1 MSAIFQTENLRVA
14 YNGDAVLHGVTVSLE
29 QGSIVGIVGESG
41 CGKTTLL
48 RAALGMLGQAGQVC
62 GGAIRFAG
70 KDVSGMP
77 QAEHLSCVSTVASL
91 VSQNPQ
97 RAFSP
102 VRTLGSQFEET
113 ALLRDELSKGEARAR
128 AALLSSVLSPRSCS
142 GEARAR
148 AASLLERLGLSDPER
163 VLDSYAFELSG
174 GMAQRAAIGL
184 ALMNSPKVV
193 FADEPTSALDVAVQA
208 QVVEELVSAN
218 REFGVSLLVVSH
230 NIAVLAHMAQYLY
243 VMKDGE
249 VVERGPSE
257 QVVAR
262 PQHPYT
268 RQLIA
273 SVPKLRSA
281 R

>member
-1 MSAIFQTENLRVA
+1 MSAIFEIENLRVA
-14 YNGDAVLHGVTVSLE
+14 YNGDAVLHGVTISLE
-29 QGSIVGIVGESG
+29 RGSIAGIVGESG

-48 RAALGMLGQAGQVC
+48 RAALGMLGQAGEVC
-62 GGAIRFAG
+62 GGSIRFAG
-70 KDVSGMP
+70 KDVSGMT
-77 QAEHLSCVSTVASL
+77 QTEHLSFVSTVASL

-102 VRTLGSQFEET
+102 VRTLGSQFGET
-113 ALLRDELSKGEARAR
+113 AFLCGELSKGEARAR
-128 AALLSSVLSPRSCS
+128 AV
-142 GEARAR
+142 
-148 AASLLERLGLSDPER
+148 SLLGRLGLSDPER
-163 VLDSYAFELSG
+163 VLDSYVFELS
-174 GMAQRAAIGL
+174 AIGL

-249 VVERGPSE
+249 VVEQGPSE
-257 QVVAR
+257 QVIAC

-273 SVPKLRSA
+273 SVPKLRSV

>member
-1 MSAIFQTENLRVA
+1 MSAIFEIENLRVA
-14 YNGDAVLHGVTVSLE
+14 YNGDAVLHGVTISLE
-29 QGSIVGIVGESG
+29 RGSIVGIVGESG

-62 GGAIRFAG
+62 GGSIRFAG
-70 KDVSGMP
+70 KDVSGMS

-113 ALLRDELSKGEARAR
+113 ALLRGELSEW
-128 AALLSSVLSPRSCS
+128 
-142 GEARAR
+142 
-148 AASLLERLGLSDPER
+148 
-163 VLDSYAFELSG
+163 VLDSYVFELSG

-249 VVERGPSE
+249 VVEQGPSE

-268 RQLIA
+268 CQLIA
-273 SVPKLRSA
+273 AVPKLRGA

>member
-1 MSAIFQTENLRVA
+1 M
-14 YNGDAVLHGVTVSLE
+14 
-29 QGSIVGIVGESG
+29 
-41 CGKTTLL
+41 
-48 RAALGMLGQAGQVC
+48 
-62 GGAIRFAG
+62 
-70 KDVSGMP
+70 
-77 QAEHLSCVSTVASL
+77 
-91 VSQNPQ
+91 
-97 RAFSP
+97 
-102 VRTLGSQFEET
+102 
-113 ALLRDELSKGEARAR
+113 RDELSKGKARAR
-128 AALLSSVLSPRSCS
+128 AASLSSVRSPRSCS

-148 AASLLERLGLSDPER
+148 AASLLERLGLSDPDR
-163 VLDSYAFELSG
+163 VLDSYVFELSG

-249 VVERGPSE
+249 VVEQGPSE

>member
-1 MSAIFQTENLRVA
+1 MS
-14 YNGDAVLHGVTVSLE
+14 
-29 QGSIVGIVGESG
+29 
-41 CGKTTLL
+41 
-48 RAALGMLGQAGQVC
+48 QV
-62 GGAIRFAG
+62 
-70 KDVSGMP
+70 
-77 QAEHLSCVSTVASL
+77 EHLSYVSTVASL

-113 ALLRDELSKGEARAR
+113 ALLRGELSRGEARAR
-128 AALLSSVLSPRSCS
+128 AV
-142 GEARAR
+142 
-148 AASLLERLGLSDPER
+148 SLLGRLGLSDPER
-163 VLDSYAFELSG
+163 VLDSYVFELSG

-249 VVERGPSE
+249 VVEQGPSE

-273 SVPKLRSA
+273 AVPKLRGA

>member
-1 MSAIFQTENLRVA
+1 MSAALTFDNFAFSYQAAAEAELLTERFAAQPNQDGRPLI
-14 YNGDAVLHGVTVSLE
+14 GPLCTE
-29 QGSIVGIVGESG
+29 IEEGSFTLITGATG

-48 RAALGMLGQAGQVC
+48 RAALGMLGQAGEVC
-62 GGAIRFAG
+62 GGSIRFAG
-70 KDVSGMP
+70 KDVSSMT
-77 QAEHLSCVSTVASL
+77 QAEHLSFVSTVASL

-113 ALLRDELSKGEARAR
+113 ALLRGELSKGEARAR
-128 AALLSSVLSPRSCS
+128 AT
-142 GEARAR
+142 
-148 AASLLERLGLSDPER
+148 SLLGRLGLSDPER
-163 VLDSYAFELSG
+163 VLDSYVFELSG

-208 QVVEELVSAN
+208 QVVEELISAN

-230 NIAVLAHMAQYLY
+230 NIAVIAHMAQYLY

-249 VVERGPSE
+249 VVEQGPSE
-257 QVVAR
+257 QVIAC

-273 SVPKLRSA
+273 SVPKLRSV

>member
-1 MSAIFQTENLRVA
+1 MLYQICHGAVSFADEEILHDINFEIRNTEKI
-14 YNGDAVLHGVTVSLE
+14 AV
-29 QGSIVGIVGESG
+29 VGRNG

-48 RAALGMLGQAGQVC
+48 RASLGMLGQAGQVC
-62 GGAIRFAG
+62 GGSIRFAG
-70 KDVSGMP
+70 KDVSGMS
-77 QAEHLSCVSTVASL
+77 QAEHLSYVSTVASL

-113 ALLRDELSKGEARAR
+113 ALLRGELSKGEARAR
-128 AALLSSVLSPRSCS
+128 AT
-142 GEARAR
+142 
-148 AASLLERLGLSDPER
+148 SLLGRLGLSDPER
-163 VLDSYAFELSG
+163 VLDSYVFELSG

-249 VVERGPSE
+249 VVEQGPSE
-257 QVVAR
+257 QVIAC

-273 SVPKLRSA
+273 SVPKLRGA

>member
-1 MSAIFQTENLRVA
+1 MRHRFPLSRALLLGLLANRVRQNHA
-14 YNGDAVLHGVTVSLE
+14 
-29 QGSIVGIVGESG
+29 
-41 CGKTTLL
+41 L
-48 RAALGMLGQAGQVC
+48 RAALGAGQAGQVC
-62 GGAIRFAG
+62 GGTIRFAG
-70 KDVSGMP
+70 KDVSGMT

-113 ALLRDELSKGEARAR
+113 ALLRGGLSK
-128 AALLSSVLSPRSCS
+128 

-163 VLDSYAFELSG
+163 VLGSYVFELSG

-218 REFGVSLLVVSH
+218 REFWGV
-230 NIAVLAHMAQYLY
+230 AF
-243 VMKDGE
+243 
-249 VVERGPSE
+249 
-257 QVVAR
+257 
-262 PQHPYT
+262 
-268 RQLIA
+268 
-273 SVPKLRSA
+273 
-281 R
+281 

>member
-1 MSAIFQTENLRVA
+1 MSAIFEIENLRVA

-62 GGAIRFAG
+62 GGTIRFAG
-70 KDVSGMP
+70 KDVSGMT
-77 QAEHLSCVSTVASL
+77 QTEHLSFVSTVASL

-113 ALLRDELSKGEARAR
+113 ALLCGELSKGEAR
-128 AALLSSVLSPRSCS
+128 
-142 GEARAR
+142 
-148 AASLLERLGLSDPER
+148 ER
-163 VLDSYAFELSG
+163 VLDSYVFELSG
-174 GMAQRAAIGL
+174 GRAQRAAIGR

-249 VVERGPSE
+249 VVEQGPSE

-273 SVPKLRSA
+273 SVPKLRGA

>member
-1 MSAIFQTENLRVA
+1 MRI
-14 YNGDAVLHGVTVSLE
+14 G
-29 QGSIVGIVGESG
+29 
-41 CGKTTLL
+41 
-48 RAALGMLGQAGQVC
+48 
-62 GGAIRFAG
+62 
-70 KDVSGMP
+70 
-77 QAEHLSCVSTVASL
+77 VASL

-113 ALLRDELSKGEARAR
+113 ALLRGGLSKGEARAR
-128 AALLSSVLSPRSCS
+128 AA
-142 GEARAR
+142 
-148 AASLLERLGLSDPER
+148 SLLGRLGLSDPER
-163 VLDSYAFELSG
+163 VLDSYVFELSG

-249 VVERGPSE
+249 VVEQGPSE

-268 RQLIA
+268 CQLIA
-273 SVPKLRSA
+273 AVPKLRGA

>member
-1 MSAIFQTENLRVA
+1 MSAIFEIENLRVV

-62 GGAIRFAG
+62 GGSIRFAG

-77 QAEHLSCVSTVASL
+77 QAEHLSFVSTVASL

-113 ALLRDELSKGEARAR
+113 ALLRDELSKGKARAR
-128 AALLSSVLSPRSCS
+128 AASLSSVRSPRSCS

-148 AASLLERLGLSDPER
+148 AASLLERLGLSDPDR
-163 VLDSYAFELSG
+163 VLDSYVFELSG

-218 REFGVSLLVVSH
+218 REFRVSLLVVSH

-243 VMKDGE
+243 VMKNGE
-249 VVERGPSE
+249 VVEQGPSE

-268 RQLIA
+268 RHLIA

>member
-1 MSAIFQTENLRVA
+1 MSAIFEIENLRVA
-14 YNGDAVLHGVTVSLE
+14 YNGDAVLHGVTVSLG
-29 QGSIVGIVGESG
+29 QGAIVGIVGESG
-41 CGKTTLL
+41 SGKTTLL
-48 RAALGMLGQAGQVC
+48 RASLGMLGQAGQVC
-62 GGAIRFAG
+62 GAIRFSG
-70 KDVSGMP
+70 KDVSGMS
-77 QAEHLSCVSTVASL
+77 QAEHLSYVSTVASL

-113 ALLRDELSKGEARAR
+113 ALLRGELSKGK
-128 AALLSSVLSPRSCS
+128 
-142 GEARAR
+142 ARAR
-148 AASLLERLGLSDPER
+148 AASLLGRLGLSDPER
-163 VLDSYAFELSG
+163 VLDSYVFELSG

-208 QVVEELVSAN
+208 QVVEELISAN

-230 NIAVLAHMAQYLY
+230 NIAVMAHMAQYLY

-249 VVERGPSE
+249 VVEQGPSN
-257 QVVAR
+257 QIIAC

-273 SVPKLRSA
+273 SVPKLRSV

>member
-70 KDVSGMP
+70 KDVSGMS
-77 QAEHLSCVSTVASL
+77 QAEHLSCVSAVASL

-128 AALLSSVLSPRSCS
+128 AASLSSVRSPRSCS

-163 VLDSYAFELSG
+163 VLDSYVFELSG

-243 VMKDGE
+243 VMKGGE
-249 VVERGPSE
+249 VVEQGPSE

-273 SVPKLRSA
+273 SVPKLRSV

>member
-1 MSAIFQTENLRVA
+1 MSAIFEIENLRVA

-62 GGAIRFAG
+62 GGTIRFAG
-70 KDVSGMP
+70 KDVSGMT
-77 QAEHLSCVSTVASL
+77 QAEHLSFVSTVASL

-113 ALLRDELSKGEARAR
+113 ALLCGELS
-128 AALLSSVLSPRSCS
+128 
-142 GEARAR
+142 
-148 AASLLERLGLSDPER
+148 SLLGRLGLSDPER
-163 VLDSYAFELSG
+163 VLDSYVFELSG

-249 VVERGPSE
+249 VVEQGLSE

-273 SVPKLRSA
+273 SVPKLRGA